1 MNRRTALKVAAAA
14 GVAALVAPKVAF
26 ANEDGLSWAH
36 FPAGENGFYRAPV
49 LVSGPSEAVLIDG
62 GFTLPD
68 GQALAEA
75 IKATGK
81 TLTTIYVSQSDPDF
95 YFSLRPIVEA
105 FPKARVIAASET
117 VAAINANVAKK
128 VETWGPQLGEN
139 GPQSV
144 DDVVMAQVNDSATL
158 TVDGY
163 VLDIVPATGIANR
176 RNIWSEDLKAV
187 FGGVMVFSGPHVWL
201 ADTQTKE
208 ERAAWIANLDTIIAR
223 APQVVVPGHM
233 TPDAPLGLEA
243 VAFTKAYLLA
253 VEDELAK
260 ATTSEDLNAV
270 MRTRYPELGMGMAL
284 DIGAKVLTGEMKWG

>member
-1 MNRRTALKVAAAA
+1 MTAAA
-14 GVAALVAPKVAF
+14 GVAALVAPKVSL
-26 ANEDGLSWAH
+26 ANKDGLRWTH

-49 LVSGPSEAVLIDG
+49 LVSGLSESVLIDG

-68 GQALAEA
+68 GLFLADA
-75 IKATGK
+75 IKSTGK

-105 FPKARVIAASET
+105 FPKARVIAARET
-117 VAAINANVAKK
+117 FAAINANVAKK
-128 VETWGPQLGEN
+128 VDTWGPQLGEN

-144 DDVVMAQVNDSATL
+144 DDVVMTEVDDSATL

-176 RNIWSEDLKAV
+176 RYIWSEDLQAV
-187 FGGVMVFSGPHVWL
+187 FDGVMVFSGTHVWV

-208 ERAAWIANLDTIIAR
+208 ERAAWIANLDAIIAR
-223 APQVVVPGHM
+223 APQVVVLGHM

-243 VAFTKAYLLA
+243 VAFTKTYLLA

-260 ATTSEDLNAV
+260 ATTSEDLNAA
-270 MRTRYPELGMGMAL
+270 MRGHYPELGMGTAL
-284 DIGAKVLTGEMKWG
+284 DIGAKVLTGELKWG

>member
-1 MNRRTALKVAAAA
+1 MTAAA
-14 GVAALVAPKVAF
+14 GVAALVAPKVSL
-26 ANEDGLSWAH
+26 ANEDGIRWTH

-62 GFTLPD
+62 GFTLSD
-68 GQALAEA
+68 GLALADA
-75 IKATGK
+75 IKSTGK
-81 TLTTIYVSQSDPDF
+81 SLTTIYVSQSDTHF

-117 VAAINANVAKK
+117 FAAINANVVKK
-128 VETWGPQLGEN
+128 VDTWGPQLGEN

-144 DDVVMAQVNDSATL
+144 DDVVMTEVDDSATL

-176 RNIWSEDLKAV
+176 RYIWSEDPQAV
-187 FGGVMVFSGPHVWL
+187 FGGVMVFSGTHVWV

-208 ERAAWIANLDTIIAR
+208 ERAAWIANLDAIIAR
-223 APQVVVPGHM
+223 APQVVVLGHM

-243 VAFTKAYLLA
+243 VAFTKTYLLA

-260 ATTSEDLNAV
+260 ATTSEDLNAA
-270 MRTRYPELGMGMAL
+270 MRGRYPELGMGTAL
-284 DIGAKVLTGEMKWG
+284 DIGAKVLTSELKWG

>member
-1 MNRRTALKVAAAA
+1 MNRRTALKMTAAA
-14 GVAALVAPKVAF
+14 GVAALSAPGVALAQE
-26 ANEDGLSWAH
+26 NGLSWTH

-62 GFTLPD
+62 GFTLSD

-75 IKATGK
+75 IKSTGK
-81 TLTTIYVSQSDPDF
+81 ALTTIYVSQSDPDF

-105 FPKARVIAASET
+105 FPEARVIAASET

-128 VETWGPQLGEN
+128 VETWAPQLGEN

-144 DDVVMAQVNDSATL
+144 DDVVMPDVDDRATL
-158 TVDGY
+158 TVDDY

-176 RNIWSEDLKAV
+176 RYIWSEDLQAV
-187 FGGVMVFSGPHVWL
+187 FGGVMVFSGTHVWV

-208 ERAAWIANLDTIIAR
+208 ERAAWIANLDAIIAR

-233 TPDAPLGLEA
+233 TVDAPLGLEA

-253 VEDELAK
+253 VEEELAK
-260 ATTSEDLNAV
+260 ATTSEDLKAA
-270 MRTRYPELGMGMAL
+270 MRARYPDLGMGIAL
-284 DIGAKVLTGEMKWG
+284 EIGAKVLTGEMKWG